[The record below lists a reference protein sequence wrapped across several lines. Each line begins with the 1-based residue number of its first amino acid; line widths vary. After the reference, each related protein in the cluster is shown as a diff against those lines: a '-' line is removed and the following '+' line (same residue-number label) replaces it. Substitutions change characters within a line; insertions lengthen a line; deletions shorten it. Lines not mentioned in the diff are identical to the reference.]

1 MPGQRATDRDGR
13 SGFSAAG
20 LGKSGR
26 LCLIFTRKVA
36 KKLADAFDRLAN
48 RLDAAGVGKAQVILA
63 ECPEAGAGDRRDP
76 GLVEQ
81 LALQVAGAV
90 AGPRD
95 VRERVKR
102 TARLDAADP
111 RQRIQRRDDDL
122 APLGEGLDSALAR
135 LRQ

>member
-1 MPGQRATDRDGR
+1 ISHATAAGDDSDGR
-13 SGFSAAG
+13 SGFPAAR
-20 LGKSGR
+20 LGKSR
-26 LCLIFTRKVA
+26 RVCLIFTRKVA

-90 AGPRD
+90 AGALD
-95 VRERVKR
+95 IGEGVEGAARVG
-102 TARLDAADP
+102 AADP
-111 RQRIQRRDDDL
+111 GQ
-122 APLGEGLDSALAR
+122 
-135 LRQ
+135 